1 MIKGLNHVAIAV
13 RNVEE
18 TAKVF
23 EKILGVKASKA
34 EVMPEHGVKACTIP
48 LGNAHIELM
57 EPLDANG
64 GIAKF
69 IEKTG
74 GGLHHISLA
83 VADID
88 GALKTVESKGG
99 ALIDKQGRKGIDGKI
114 GFVHPKTLGVL
125 LELTEPEHKH

>member
-1 MIKGLNHVAIAV
+1 MIKSLNHIAIAV
-13 RNVEE
+13 KNVEE

-23 EKILGVKASKA
+23 EKILGVKATKA
-34 EVMPEHGVKACTIP
+34 EAMPEHGVKACTIP

-57 EPLDANG
+57 EPLEATSG
-64 GIAKF
+64 VAKF

-83 VADID
+83 VSDID
-88 GALKTVESKGG
+88 GALKTVESRGG
-99 ALIDKQGRKGIDGKI
+99 ALIDKQGRKGIEGKI